1 METARK
7 IYLISLLLMIYNLSD
22 AQDVHIEDCY
32 GADPV
37 LFNGTLYRYYSP
49 AQGTQYFRGNTFETG
64 SITMDGIKYEGLSLN
79 YDVFNQ
85 LLVLQ
90 FETTGGGIDRIP
102 LSDGRLESFTLY
114 GAGFVVIG
122 DSNHKPAIYRT
133 VGDGE
138 LKVLHR
144 YTKLT
149 GIGSS
154 VTNNRMQY
162 LPMLETMFLYDGER
176 LMKFTGNKAFAALFP
191 EDKQREIR
199 KYLRQNRINMKRAE
213 DKDIEGVLTRFSLKK
228 PDGEAQPGI
237 SKQSDISNMTKGQL
251 IYPPGTLPDSLPLY
265 GQPRVKPQ
273 ETPQAVNETQY
284 ITGRKIVADRVIDLE
299 EFVVKGDPQMNVKTK
314 DPGIEKIP
322 MRTVKDLPMMMG
334 ERDILKVSG
343 LLPGITSAGEGTA
356 GLNVRGGSSDQ
367 NAFYINKVPVY
378 NTSHLFG
385 FFPAFN
391 SDIIRDFSIYKGH
404 IPARYGGRLSS
415 VFNIVTR
422 QGNRKKLMA
431 RGGISPVTAGIVAEG
446 PLWKDKS
453 SLLLS
458 FRSSYSDWILERM
471 DDPQVRA
478 SNAGFIDFAGSAGI
492 DFGKNSLGLF
502 VYHSNDKFT
511 LGDVTGYDYS
521 NNGASLTVGR
531 VFNSQYSGELS
542 LIASQYAF
550 STRDIQEPV
559 AAYEHKY
566 LMEHYEVRA
575 DFTHR
580 LYAVHSL
587 EYGVGTTLYRLDRGI
602 VNPWGEE
609 SIRIPVNLGKEQ
621 GAEAWLHLSD
631 TWEVNPWLTF
641 SAGLRYGLFL
651 PLGPQEVY
659 TYNEGGPIDLR
670 YVSDT
675 LYYGHNKVIQW
686 NHQPDLRISV
696 NIATDE
702 NGSVKLA
709 FNQTHQNLFML
720 SNTMAVAPTTQWKL
734 ADYHLDPSKGMQVSA
749 GVFRTLGTS
758 GLEASAEAFF
768 KHSDNYPQFKEGADF
783 LETPRAETSVLQGD
797 LKAYG
802 IELMLKRNNKKLE
815 GWVSY
820 TWSHTSTQVTGNQ
833 WWEKIN
839 NGEPYR
845 GDYDIPH
852 ALNLVLNYRMSR
864 RVTFSSVVAYQTGRP
879 VTYPVSVY
887 YIKGVPYLN
896 YSARNAYRIPDYFR
910 TDISMTIEGNLRK
923 KKLLHSSLNISV
935 YNLTGRDNPFSVFF
949 RNEKGRI
956 KSYRYSVIGVPILTA
971 TWLFKLG
978 NYAAE

>member
-1 METARK
+1 MDIARN
-7 IYLISLLLMIYNLSD
+7 IFLVALLLMIYKLSA
-22 AQDVHIEDCY
+22 AQGLPYDDCY
-32 GADPV
+32 GDDPV

-49 AQGTQYFRGNTFETG
+49 AQGTQYFRGNSFETG
-64 SITMDGIKYEGLSLN
+64 SIVMDGKEYKGLSLN

-85 LLVLQ
+85 LVVLQ
-90 FETTGGGIDRIP
+90 FETTGGGINRIA
-102 LSDGRLESFTLY
+102 LSDGRLERFTLY
-114 GAGFVVIG
+114 GLGFVVIG
-122 DSNHKPAIYRT
+122 DNNHKPVIYRK
-133 VGDGE
+133 VGEGD
-138 LKVLHR
+138 LNVLHR
-144 YTKLT
+144 YTKLS

-154 VTNNRMQY
+154 VTNNRIQY

-176 LMKFTGNKAFAALFP
+176 MMKFTNNMTFSTLFP
-191 EDKQREIR
+191 EDSQREIR
-199 KYLRQNRINMKRAE
+199 KYLRQNRINVKRAQ
-213 DKDIEGVLTRFSLKK
+213 DKEMMTVLRLFDLHKSGGATQPEIPEKLTGSFRKEGELV
-228 PDGEAQPGI
+228 
-237 SKQSDISNMTKGQL
+237 
-251 IYPPGTLPDSLPLY
+251 YPPGILPDSLPLY
-265 GQPRVKPQ
+265 GEKRVKSA
-273 ETPQAVNETQY
+273 EIPQAVNETQY
-284 ITGRKIVADRVIDLE
+284 ITGRKIVADRVIDLD

-322 MRTVKDLPMMMG
+322 VRTVKDLPMMMG
-334 ERDILKVSG
+334 ERNILKVSG

-367 NAFYINKVPVY
+367 NAFYINSVPVY

-422 QGNRKKLMA
+422 QGNRKKFMA
-431 RGGISPVTAGIVAEG
+431 RGGVSPITAGLVAEG

-458 FRSSYSDWILERM
+458 YRSSYSDWILERM

-478 SNAGFIDFAGSAGI
+478 SNAGFMDFAGSAGI
-492 DFGKNSLGLF
+492 DLGKNSLGLF
-502 VYHSNDKFT
+502 AYHSNDRFT
-511 LGDVTGYDYS
+511 LGDITGYNYS
-521 NNGASLTVGR
+521 NNGASFSFGR
-531 VFNSQYSGELS
+531 SFNSSHSGELT

-550 STRDIQEPV
+550 MTRDIQEPV

-566 LMEHYEVRA
+566 LMEHYEVRT

-580 LYAVHSL
+580 VNAAHSL
-587 EYGVGTTLYRLDRGI
+587 EYGAGATLYRLDRGL
-602 VNPWGEE
+602 VNPWGTE
-609 SIRIPVNLGKEQ
+609 SIRVPVNLGEEQ
-621 GAEAWLHLSD
+621 GAEGWLYVAD
-631 TWEVNPWLTF
+631 TWEVNPWLTV

-651 PLGPQEVY
+651 PMGPQEVY
-659 TYNEGGPIDLR
+659 TYNEGGPVDLR

-675 LYYGHNKVIQW
+675 LYYGNNKVIKW

-696 NIATDE
+696 NIETDE
-702 NGSVKLA
+702 DGSVKLA
-709 FNQTHQNLFML
+709 FNRTHQNLFML
-720 SNTMAVAPTTQWKL
+720 SNTMAVSPATQWKL

-749 GVFRTLGTS
+749 GVFRTLGAS
-758 GLEASAEAFF
+758 GLEASAEAFY
-768 KHSDNYPQFKEGADF
+768 KHSGNYPQFKEGADF

-797 LKAYG
+797 LTAYG
-802 IELMLKRNNKKLE
+802 IEVMLKRNNRKLE
-815 GWVSY
+815 GWLSY
-820 TWSHTSTQVTGNQ
+820 TWSHTSTQVTGNR

-839 NGEPYR
+839 NGDPYP

-852 ALNLVLNYRMSR
+852 ALNLVINYRMSR

-887 YIKGVPYLN
+887 YIDGVPYLN

-910 TDISMTIEGNLRK
+910 TDLSMTIEGNLRK
-923 KKLLHSSLNISV
+923 KKLLHSSLSFSV